1 MLSTPALLG
10 SAALFCRYPG
20 VLDEWPSTAVEASM
34 GCGMVISGLIT
45 YCFGSGL
52 QPTLRYDARVHS
64 KEQSIRTMAQAYS
77 YVITVKYCPNAITP
91 AIKNVIC
98 EDFVATSC

>member
-20 VLDEWPSTAVEASM
+20 VLDEWPSTAVEASL

-45 YCFGSGL
+45 YCFASGL
-52 QPTLRYDARVHS
+52 QPTLQYDQGCNPRSSSAEPWRKCIFMKS
-64 KEQSIRTMAQAYS
+64 
-77 YVITVKYCPNAITP
+77 P
-91 AIKNVIC
+91 
-98 EDFVATSC
+98 